1 MLPYARRGASSAA
14 LVALAGLTRVLAAQD
29 GPPQDIPV
37 QLPPRWF
44 AGDTHVH
51 TQPCGPGPTIDVAT
65 IIADQLAT
73 GVQIA
78 CGAYWNPQK
87 TQAGQDFYF
96 NVLEPTIDGSLD
108 PASQAQA
115 LLRFGVEVSGFNS
128 SQFGHV
134 CGIGITDGAFPN
146 LEYPGPDLEYFL
158 AQPGAIA
165 GYSHVRW
172 PLHYNALSDEQLAH
186 LVPSMLPIDAVLGAA
201 TFVEAFNID
210 PFDTLD
216 WRGIYYKLLNAGVR
230 VALTGGTDN
239 LCIYPAIGPIR
250 TCVGTTALVPDFDL
264 WLEGVRLGRSAI
276 SCDPEVFLDIT
287 AGMASL
293 GDWLYL
299 EPGKPL
305 RPRIKVYA
313 TPGEAKSG
321 PLELVFNGAV
331 VAATT
336 VDLPAGGVQVWEPM
350 YLPSESGWF
359 AARFAHVAH
368 TAAIYLSVGKQ
379 PIASTTDAVYLRE
392 HCQRLVVPPPQFE
405 VTVSAAAIA
414 TRCNAAIAMYDA
426 LARIE
431 TQQVG
436 LLRYGE
442 SVSGCDGPL
451 VVGASGTPV
460 GGTTIDVT
468 CLHAPA
474 QAFGVIVIG
483 QDADMASTPVH
494 GVPFYVDLTAPYVV
508 DPVSSNG
515 GGFAARSYT
524 LDPGMVGQALHL
536 QFAWV
541 GAGACDLVPEIVTSD
556 ALRVLVQ

>member
-1 MLPYARRGASSAA
+1 MLPYARRGASFAA
-14 LVALAGLTRVLAAQD
+14 VVALAGLARMPAAQD
-29 GPPQDIPV
+29 GTPQDTPV

-51 TQPCGPGPTIDVAT
+51 TQPCGVGPPIDVAT
-65 IIADQLAT
+65 LVADQLAT

-78 CGAYWNPQK
+78 CAAYWNPSK

-96 NVLEPTIDGSLD
+96 SALEPAIDGSLD

-210 PFDTLD
+210 PFDALD
-216 WRGIYYKLLNAGVR
+216 WRGIYYKLLNAGAR
-230 VALTGGTDN
+230 VSLTAGTDN
-239 LCIYPAIGPIR
+239 LCIYSAIGPIR
-250 TCVGTTALVPDFDL
+250 TCVGTTALLPDFDL

-276 SCDPEVFLDIT
+276 SSDPEVFLDIT
-287 AGMASL
+287 SGPASL

-299 EPGKPL
+299 PPNTPL
-305 RPRIKVYA
+305 RPRIKLYA

-321 PLELVFNGAV
+321 TLELVFNGAV
-331 VAATT
+331 VASTPA
-336 VDLPAGGVQVWEPM
+336 DLPVGGIQVWEPS
-350 YLPSESGWF
+350 YLPMESGWF
-359 AARFAHVAH
+359 AARFSRVAH
-368 TAAIYLSVGKQ
+368 TAAIYLSVDHQ

-392 HCQRLVVPPPQFE
+392 HCQRLVVPPPQFN
-405 VTVSAAAIA
+405 VGASATAIA
-414 TRCNAAIAMYDA
+414 NRCNAAIAMYDA
-426 LARIE
+426 LARVE
-431 TQQVG
+431 APPAGV
-436 LLRYGE
+436 LRYGE
-442 SVSGCDGPL
+442 SVSGCDGPI
-451 VVGASGTPV
+451 VIGASGPPI

-474 QAFGVIVIG
+474 KSFGVVVIG
-483 QDADMASTPVH
+483 QDADMASAPVH
-494 GVPFYVDLTAPYVV
+494 GVPFYVDLTTPYVV
-508 DPVSSNG
+508 DPVASNG

-524 LDPGMVGQALHL
+524 LDPGMIGQPLHL
-536 QFAWV
+536 QFAWIAS
-541 GAGACDLVPEIVTSD
+541 GECAGLPELVTSD